1 MRTDTVHKNT
11 AGHPGKM
18 DKVTALKPPKNSKT
32 SIKPPSHLKKAGKK
46 LWESVTTSFELEE
59 HDFVLLAAWAETL
72 DRKNQAEKDLRKY
85 GSITFENR
93 HGELKPH
100 PAIAVVRDCNV
111 MMARLRRE
119 LCLSEEEPMDSRPPR
134 MKYGG
139 PK

>member
-1 MRTDTVHKNT
+1 
-11 AGHPGKM
+11 M
-18 DKVTALKPPKNSKT
+18 DKVTALQSSKT
-32 SIKPPSHLKKAGKK
+32 SKSSIKPPSHLKNAGKK
-46 LWESVTTSFELEE
+46 LWESVTTIFELEE
-59 HDFVLLAAWAETL
+59 HDFVLLLAWAETL

-119 LCLSEEEPMDSRPPR
+119 LCLSEEEPPDSRPPR
-134 MKYGG
+134 MRYGG